1 MLQRT
6 NELAVLGRRDGD
18 GQGGDQHGD
27 VVVGADELARPRWAA
42 RNAASG
48 VRDRSTC
55 SSWQRAPWPRRTS
68 HSAVPGTP
76 TNNGG

>member
-42 RNAASG
+42 RNAAMMRYYDNEWVFRCG
-48 VRDRSTC
+48 
-55 SSWQRAPWPRRTS
+55 RTS
-68 HSAVPGTP
+68 RFFASFRY
-76 TNNGG
+76 